1 LLVASL
7 LIASPAAT
15 DWVANLGEDFPTP
28 EVMLAQEEAVVNR
41 GPGIRKGVEAAFGQ
55 GGETEGTLLLTD
67 RRLVYV
73 HGNEKEEDL
82 RVGTFSKKRL
92 YISDVEGLGSM
103 PMDSSSFEIPL
114 SSLTKVV
121 GHGGVAIA
129 PKLEVR
135 WTDQGGAS
143 RATEFVQQITG
154 GSRKKNLDDW
164 AEVVEKLRRGQQKI
178 VALPSAPTGD
188 SLEGRILGALG
199 DMQEKGL
206 LTIESEVEER
216 FGLDL
221 DPDEVEEAC
230 GKLVAAGLVRNL
242 SPAEDDPY
250 YRKVSPLGDDDL
262 SA

>member
-1 LLVASL
+1 M
-7 LIASPAAT
+7 
-15 DWVANLGEDFPTP
+15 GEDYPMP
-28 EVMLAQEEAVVNR
+28 EVMLAQEEAVINR

-55 GGETEGTLLLTD
+55 GGESEGTLVLTD

-73 HGNEKEEDL
+73 HGNEKEVDL
-82 RVGTFSKKRL
+82 NLGTFSKKRL

-121 GHGGVAIA
+121 GHGGGAIA

-135 WTDQGGAS
+135 WTDKTGAA
-143 RATEFVQQITG
+143 RATEFVQQMTG

-164 AEVVEKLRRGQQKI
+164 AEVVEKLKKKQQKI
-178 VALPSAPTGD
+178 VTLPPAPADD

-206 LTIESEVEER
+206 ITLESEVEER

-221 DPDEVEEAC
+221 GPDEVEEAC
-230 GKLVAAGLVRNL
+230 GRLVGAGLIRNL
-242 SPAEDDPY
+242 AASGDDPY